1 VMNFVRTATQDTELR
16 GIPVKA
22 GERAAM
28 FYVSANRDE
37 TRFGDPNRFDISR
50 APNPHLAFGGGGAH
64 FCLGANLARTE
75 ASAIIP
81 QVLKRM
87 SGLELAGPVAR
98 TRSNQM
104 NGLKSMPVRFTPARR
119 TGDQT

>member
-1 VMNFVRTATQDTELR
+1 MVFVRTATKDTELR
-16 GIPVKA
+16 GIPVKV

-37 TRFGDPNRFDISR
+37 TRFAYPNRFDISR
-50 APNPHLAFGGGGAH
+50 APNPHFAFGGGGTH
-64 FCLGANLARTE
+64 FCLGANLARVE

-81 QVLKRM
+81 EVLERM
-87 SGLELAGPVAR
+87 GGLELAGPVER

-104 NGLKSMPVRFTPARR
+104 NGIKSMPVRFTPARR
-119 TGDQT
+119 MVG